1 MVEKMKRSERAKQF
15 LPFDSLK
22 GFYDLVHQEEKIIT
36 PRRILTDDELAILSY
51 QYQQLAVGKMVTIE
65 HYVVDG
71 YVKTEGMIAKIDEV
85 YHTITIVNT
94 VISFADIVAISA
106 PWLKDYIID

>member
-36 PRRILTDDELAILSY
+36 PRRVLSDDELAILSY

-71 YVKTEGMIAKIDEV
+71 YVKTEGMIAKIDEA

-94 VISFADIVAISA
+94 VISFSDIVAISA

>member
-22 GFYDLVHQEEKIIT
+22 GFYDLVHKEEKIIT
-36 PRRILTDDELAILSY
+36 PRRILTDDELAILSFK
-51 QYQQLAVGKMVTIE
+51 YQQLAIGKMITIE

-85 YHTITIVNT
+85 YHTIIIVNT
-94 VISFADIVAISA
+94 VINFDDIVDIDA
-106 PWLKDYIID
+106 PWLKDYLID